1 MKQKN
6 NRRSQLDF
14 IYAGD
19 LNPCDLNSLAMMCM
33 GVWAWYVD
41 MLYAGAIST
50 WQYELELEMNLREV
64 FTIMEKIPYYLALS
78 HLV

>member
-50 WQYELELEMNLREV
+50 WQYELELETNLREV
-64 FTIMEKIPYYLALS
+64 FTIMEKAPTKYLALS
-78 HLV
+78 H

>member
-14 IYAGD
+14 IYAWD

-50 WQYELELEMNLREV
+50 WQYE
-64 FTIMEKIPYYLALS
+64 
-78 HLV
+78 